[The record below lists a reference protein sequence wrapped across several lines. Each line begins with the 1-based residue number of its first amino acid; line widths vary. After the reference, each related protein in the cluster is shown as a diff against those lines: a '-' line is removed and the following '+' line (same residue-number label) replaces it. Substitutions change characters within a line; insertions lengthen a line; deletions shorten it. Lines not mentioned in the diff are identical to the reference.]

1 MQIKLLPLL
10 LLAAA
15 QCFVQAAASAEYAS
29 ASLWDLAAGDHRL
42 TLCATAAT
50 ASVLDA
56 TFEIRAIA
64 SDVQDANE
72 APVTVTN
79 ASVVAV
85 NSNDTSATYCAKLSV
100 DKPCVQVALP
110 IETESFYLL
119 LAQYSQEDLRVWIS
133 NVNNEDVA
141 MVKCLTG
148 CDYQAA
154 VTSRGPAEVA
164 ASASSQQGH
173 SESWTGPIAAS
184 LVISLT
190 SLAGVFIL
198 GFDKGRAE
206 SIVEFATSFAAGCLM
221 GVVVFHMWPEG
232 LKYLEDAGDWMN
244 GMFVLLGVAFSMA
257 TEQGIH
263 MVLESFGGAP
273 CDHNHTH
280 EHHPHHDHSVMDSHS
295 PSTSAKLSPRSSS
308 PGGHTHASHHLQ
320 DDSHYMAHPWTPL
333 DPNRGTA
340 ASYETFGQKYVTS
353 LKSVEPVAWITAMG
367 DFFHAF
373 VDGAVL
379 AIGFKSCSA
388 SVGWSVALGIVLHEV
403 PHRVGD
409 FFIFLKA
416 GMLVPQALLINFIA
430 SLSSLLG
437 AIVLLAA
444 GTVSDHTLGA
454 LLSFGTGALLFI
466 AMVELMPPMMAVRE
480 RKRVWMHFAWF
491 SFGCILIGLSVL
503 QDTECEK

>member
-1 MQIKLLPLL
+1 MQLKLLL

-15 QCFVQAAASAEYAS
+15 QSCLQAAVSTDYAS
-29 ASLWDLAAGDHRL
+29 TTLWDLAAGDHGL
-42 TLCATAAT
+42 TLCATAAN

-56 TFEIRAIA
+56 AFEIRAIA
-64 SDVQDANE
+64 SNAHDANE
-72 APVTVTN
+72 AAVTVTN

-85 NSNDTSATYCAKLSV
+85 SSNDTRTNYRAKLSA
-100 DKPCVQVALP
+100 DDPCVQVVLP

-119 LAQYSQEDLRVWIS
+119 LAQYAQEDLRVSIS
-133 NVNNEDVA
+133 NANNEDVA
-141 MVKCLTG
+141 MTKCLTG
-148 CDYQAA
+148 CDQAA
-154 VTSRGPAEVA
+154 AISRRLVEPA
-164 ASASSQQGH
+164 ASSSQQGH
-173 SESWTGPIAAS
+173 SESWVGPIAAS

-190 SLAGVFIL
+190 SLVGVIIL

-206 SIVEFATSFAAGCLM
+206 SIIEFATSFAAGCLM

-232 LKYLEDAGDWMN
+232 LKYFEDTGDWMS
-244 GMFVLLGVAFSMA
+244 GMYVLLGVAFSMA

-280 EHHPHHDHSVMDSHS
+280 EHHPHHDHSTMDSHS
-295 PSTSAKLSPRSSS
+295 PSTNAKLSPRSSS

-320 DDSHYMAHPWTPL
+320 NDSHYMAHPLTPL
-333 DPNRGTA
+333 DPNRASA
-340 ASYETFGQKYVTS
+340 ANYDTFSQKYVSS
-353 LKSVEPVAWITAMG
+353 LKFVESVAWITAMG

-373 VDGAVL
+373 VDGVVL

-466 AMVELMPPMMAVRE
+466 AMVELMPPMLAVRE
-480 RKRVWMHFAWF
+480 RKRAWMHFAWF

-503 QDTECEK
+503 QDTECKN